1 MKTKICSKCNE
12 LKVQSEYYKNG
23 KPKKG
28 LRPECK
34 KCTIKYR
41 TLKRKEEL
49 DGYWYVYKITED
61 NYVGITSDLKG
72 RKAVHKYNG
81 KQIKAI
87 KIIAKYKKPELAIIH
102 EAILHLIGYK
112 GCSLKPKGL

>member
-1 MKTKICSKCNE
+1 MKKCTQCKE
-12 LKVQSEYYKNG
+12 LKKESEYYSNG

-34 KCTIKYR
+34 KCTNRIHVSR
-41 TLKRKEEL
+41 RKQKL
-49 DGYWYVYKITED
+49 DGYWYVYKIVED
-61 NYVGITSDLKG
+61 NYVGITSDFKS

-81 KQIKAI
+81 KQVKTM
-87 KIIAKYKKPELAIIH
+87 KKIAKYKRPEFAIIH

-112 GCSLKPKGL
+112 GCSLKPQGQ